1 MSARIFCD
9 PPLAARIDR
18 AEARMCA
25 EFAHL
30 VGSRLPGARVTTL
43 PLAGG
48 LAVYAGPGA
57 PMNKVI
63 GVGLGDTLDAGALAE
78 VEAEWESRREPV
90 RVELSTL
97 DDGAAA
103 RLLTARGY
111 RLLGFENVLGR
122 RIDARG
128 AVSGDRP
135 ARRSC
140 TIGDEDLERWIQIM
154 LDAFAQPDAGPLPT
168 EEHQRDELAAV
179 FRDISRMS
187 GVTAVSRDG
196 WGDAAAAASV
206 RFDGRPRAA
215 DRRGHAGAVSTSW
228 PADGADDAAA
238 RGRAGRRMRSG
249 RRDDEPRI
257 EISAERPAARIRAAV
272 FAGDIGQVRHAQ
284 GAGSCISR

>member
-9 PPLAARIDR
+9 PSMAARIDR

-25 EFAHL
+25 EFANL
-30 VGSRLPGARVTTL
+30 VGSRSPGARVTTM

-63 GVGLGDTLDAGALAE
+63 GLGLGDALDASAMAE
-78 VEAEWESRREPV
+78 VEAEWESRGEAV

-103 RLLTARGY
+103 RMLTARGY

-122 RIDARG
+122 RLTASDGVGPGTEGPEVVIAADA
-128 AVSGDRP
+128 
-135 ARRSC
+135 
-140 TIGDEDLERWIQIM
+140 DLERWIEIT

-168 EEHQRDELAAV
+168 EEHPRDELAAV

-187 GVTAVSRDG
+187 GVTRYFAMIAGAPV
-196 WGDAAAAASV
+196 AAASV
-206 RFDGRPRAA
+206 RFDSRLAQLTGAA
-215 DRRGHAGAVSTSW
+215 TLPTFRRRGLQTALTTRRL
-228 PADGADDAAA
+228 ADAQ
-238 RGRAGRRMRSG
+238 RAGCDLAVVTTNPGSKSQQNVQRRG
-249 RRDDEPRI
+249 FELLY
-257 EISAERPAARIRAAV
+257 ARAILV
-272 FAGDIGQVRHAQ
+272 K
-284 GAGSCISR
+284 

>member
-9 PPLAARIDR
+9 VPLAARIDR

-25 EFAHL
+25 EFARL
-30 VGSRLPGARVTTL
+30 VGSRSPGARVTAM

-63 GVGLGDTLDAGALAE
+63 GLGLGEALEAGALAD
-78 VEAEWESRREPV
+78 VESEWESRREPV

-122 RIDARG
+122 RITGADAANAADG
-128 AVSGDRP
+128 GIAAAEIVATGD
-135 ARRSC
+135 
-140 TIGDEDLERWIQIM
+140 DDLERWIRIT

-168 EEHQRDELAAV
+168 ESHPQDELAGM

-187 GVTAVSRDG
+187 GVRRYLALVD
-196 WGDAAAAASV
+196 GDAVAAASV
-206 RFDGRPRAA
+206 RIDGALAQLTGAA
-215 DRRGHAGAVSTSW
+215 TLSAFRRRGLQTALTARRL
-228 PADGADDAAA
+228 ADAA
-238 RGRAGRRMRSG
+238 RAGCDLAVVTTNPGSKSQQNAQRHG
-249 RRDDEPRI
+249 FELLY
-257 EISAERPAARIRAAV
+257 ARAILV
-272 FAGDIGQVRHAQ
+272 K
-284 GAGSCISR
+284 

>member
-9 PPLAARIDR
+9 PPMAARIDR

-30 VGSRLPGARVTTL
+30 VGSRSPGARVTTM

-63 GVGLGDTLDAGALAE
+63 GVGLGDALDAGALGE
-78 VEAEWESRREPV
+78 VEAEWESRREAV

-103 RLLTARGY
+103 RMLTARGY

-122 RIDARG
+122 RLAASDADPG
-128 AVSGDRP
+128 TDGHEIVTAAD
-135 ARRSC
+135 A
-140 TIGDEDLERWIQIM
+140 DLERWIEIT

-168 EEHQRDELAAV
+168 EEHPRDELAAV

-187 GVTAVSRDG
+187 GVARYLAMVDGKAV
-196 WGDAAAAASV
+196 AAASV
-206 RFDGRPRAA
+206 RFDGPLAQLTGAA
-215 DRRGHAGAVSTSW
+215 TLAPFRRRGLQTVLTTRRL
-228 PADGADDAAA
+228 ADAQ
-238 RGRAGRRMRSG
+238 RAGCDLAVVTTSPGSKSQENAQRHG
-249 RRDDEPRI
+249 FELLY
-257 EISAERPAARIRAAV
+257 ARAIL
-272 FAGDIGQVRHAQ
+272 VR
-284 GAGSCISR
+284 

>member
-9 PPLAARIDR
+9 PSMAARIDR

-25 EFAHL
+25 EFANL
-30 VGSRLPGARVTTL
+30 VGSRSPGARVTTM

-63 GVGLGDTLDAGALAE
+63 GLGLGDALDASALAE
-78 VEAEWESRREPV
+78 VEAEWESRGEAV

-103 RLLTARGY
+103 RMLTARGY

-122 RIDARG
+122 RLTASDGVGPGTEGPEVVIAADA
-128 AVSGDRP
+128 
-135 ARRSC
+135 
-140 TIGDEDLERWIQIM
+140 DLERWIEIT

-168 EEHQRDELAAV
+168 EEHPRDELAAV

-187 GVTAVSRDG
+187 GVTRYFAMIAGAPV
-196 WGDAAAAASV
+196 AAASV
-206 RFDGRPRAA
+206 RFDSRLAQLTGAA
-215 DRRGHAGAVSTSW
+215 TLPTFRRRGLQTALTTRRL
-228 PADGADDAAA
+228 ADAQ
-238 RGRAGRRMRSG
+238 RAGCDLAVVTTNPGSKSQQNVQRRG
-249 RRDDEPRI
+249 FELLY
-257 EISAERPAARIRAAV
+257 ARAILV
-272 FAGDIGQVRHAQ
+272 K
-284 GAGSCISR
+284 

>member
-9 PPLAARIDR
+9 PPMAARIDR

-30 VGSRLPGARVTTL
+30 VGSRSPGARVTTM

-57 PMNKVI
+57 PMNKLI
-63 GVGLGDTLDAGALAE
+63 GVGLGDALDAGALAD

-103 RLLTARGY
+103 RMLTARGY

-122 RIDARG
+122 RIEPSDAVDAG
-128 AVSGDRP
+128 VAV
-135 ARRSC
+135 AEIV

-154 LDAFAQPDAGPLPT
+154 LGAFAQPDAGPLPT
-168 EEHQRDELAAV
+168 EEHSHGELAAV

-187 GVTAVSRDG
+187 GVRCYLAVVAG
-196 WGDAAAAASV
+196 EAVAAASV
-206 RFDGRPRAA
+206 RFDGRLAQLTGAA
-215 DRRGHAGAVSTSW
+215 TLAPFRRRGLQTALTTRRLADAQREGCDLAVVTTNPGSKSQQN
-228 PADGADDAAA
+228 AQ
-238 RGRAGRRMRSG
+238 RGGFELLYSRA
-249 RRDDEPRI
+249 I
-257 EISAERPAARIRAAV
+257 L
-272 FAGDIGQVRHAQ
+272 VR
-284 GAGSCISR
+284 

>member
-9 PPLAARIDR
+9 PALAARIDR

-30 VGSRLPGARVTTL
+30 VGSRSPGARVTTM

-57 PMNKVI
+57 PMNKLI
-63 GVGLGDTLDAGALAE
+63 GVGLGDALDAGVLAD

-103 RLLTARGY
+103 RMLTARGY

-122 RIDARG
+122 RIEASDAVDAG
-128 AVSGDRP
+128 VAV
-135 ARRSC
+135 AEIL

-168 EEHQRDELAAV
+168 EEHPRGELAAV

-187 GVTAVSRDG
+187 GVALYLARVDG
-196 WGDAAAAASV
+196 EAAAAASV
-206 RFDGRPRAA
+206 RIDGRLAQLTGAA
-215 DRRGHAGAVSTSW
+215 TLAPFRRRGLQTALTTRRLADAQREGCDLAVVTTNPGSKSQQN
-228 PADGADDAAA
+228 AQRRGFELLYA
-238 RGRAGRRMRSG
+238 RA
-249 RRDDEPRI
+249 I
-257 EISAERPAARIRAAV
+257 LV
-272 FAGDIGQVRHAQ
+272 K
-284 GAGSCISR
+284 

>member
-9 PPLAARIDR
+9 PPMAARIDR

-30 VGSRLPGARVTTL
+30 VGSRSPGARVTTM

-63 GVGLGDTLDAGALAE
+63 GVGLGDALDAGALAE
-78 VEAEWESRREPV
+78 VEAEWESRREAV

-97 DDGAAA
+97 DNGAAA
-103 RLLTARGY
+103 RMLTARGY

-122 RIDARG
+122 RLAASDAVDPG
-128 AVSGDRP
+128 TDGPEIVTAAD
-135 ARRSC
+135 A
-140 TIGDEDLERWIQIM
+140 DLERWIEIT

-168 EEHQRDELAAV
+168 EEHPRDELAAV

-187 GVTAVSRDG
+187 GVARYLAMLAG
-196 WGDAAAAASV
+196 EAAAAASV
-206 RFDGRPRAA
+206 RFDGSLAQLTGAA
-215 DRRGHAGAVSTSW
+215 TLAPFRRRGLQTALTARRL
-228 PADGADDAAA
+228 ADAQ
-238 RGRAGRRMRSG
+238 RAGCDLAVVTTSPGSKSQENAQRHG
-249 RRDDEPRI
+249 FELLY
-257 EISAERPAARIRAAV
+257 ARAIL
-272 FAGDIGQVRHAQ
+272 VR
-284 GAGSCISR
+284 

>member
-9 PPLAARIDR
+9 PSMAARIDR

-25 EFAHL
+25 EFANL
-30 VGSRLPGARVTTL
+30 VGSRSPGARVTTM

-63 GVGLGDTLDAGALAE
+63 GLGLGDALDASALAE
-78 VEAEWESRREPV
+78 VEAEWESRGEAV

-103 RLLTARGY
+103 RMLTARGY

-122 RIDARG
+122 RLTASDGVGPGTEGPEIVIAADA
-128 AVSGDRP
+128 
-135 ARRSC
+135 
-140 TIGDEDLERWIQIM
+140 DLERWIEIT

-168 EEHQRDELAAV
+168 EEHPRDELAAV

-187 GVTAVSRDG
+187 GVTRYFAMIAGAPV
-196 WGDAAAAASV
+196 AAASV
-206 RFDGRPRAA
+206 RFDSRLAQLTGAA
-215 DRRGHAGAVSTSW
+215 TLPTFRRRGLQTALTTRRL
-228 PADGADDAAA
+228 ADAQ
-238 RGRAGRRMRSG
+238 RAGCDLAVVTTNPGSKSQQNVQRRG
-249 RRDDEPRI
+249 FELLY
-257 EISAERPAARIRAAV
+257 ARAILV
-272 FAGDIGQVRHAQ
+272 K
-284 GAGSCISR
+284 

>member
-30 VGSRLPGARVTTL
+30 VGSRSPGARVTTM

-63 GVGLGDTLDAGALAE
+63 GIGLGDALDASALAE
-78 VEAEWESRREPV
+78 VEAEWESRREPM

-103 RLLTARGY
+103 RLLTGRGY

-122 RIDARG
+122 RIEASDAADAGVAG
-128 AVSGDRP
+128 AEIV
-135 ARRSC
+135 
-140 TIGDEDLERWIQIM
+140 TTGDEDL
-154 LDAFAQPDAGPLPT
+154 
-168 EEHQRDELAAV
+168 
-179 FRDISRMS
+179 
-187 GVTAVSRDG
+187 
-196 WGDAAAAASV
+196 
-206 RFDGRPRAA
+206 
-215 DRRGHAGAVSTSW
+215 
-228 PADGADDAAA
+228 
-238 RGRAGRRMRSG
+238 
-249 RRDDEPRI
+249 
-257 EISAERPAARIRAAV
+257 
-272 FAGDIGQVRHAQ
+272 
-284 GAGSCISR
+284 

>member
-1 MSARIFCD
+1 VKLDRTQVPEGPMSARIFCD

-25 EFAHL
+25 EFAQR
-30 VGSRLPGARVTTL
+30 VGARSPGARVTTL

-63 GVGLGDTLDAGALAE
+63 GVALGDALDAGALAE

-103 RLLTARGY
+103 RMLTARGY

-122 RIDARG
+122 RIEPSDAVDAG
-128 AVSGDRP
+128 AAV
-135 ARRSC
+135 AETV
-140 TIGDEDLERWIQIM
+140 TIGDEDLERWIRIM

-168 EEHQRDELAAV
+168 EEHPRGELAAV
-179 FRDISRMS
+179 FRDIARIS
-187 GVTAVSRDG
+187 GVTLYLARVDG
-196 WGDAAAAASV
+196 EAAAAASV
-206 RFDGRPRAA
+206 RFDGRLAQLTGAA
-215 DRRGHAGAVSTSW
+215 TLPPFRRRGLQTALTTRRLADAQREGCDLAVVTTNPGSKSQQN
-228 PADGADDAAA
+228 AQRQGFELLYS
-238 RGRAGRRMRSG
+238 RA
-249 RRDDEPRI
+249 I
-257 EISAERPAARIRAAV
+257 LV
-272 FAGDIGQVRHAQ
+272 K
-284 GAGSCISR
+284 

>member
-9 PPLAARIDR
+9 PSMAARIDR

-25 EFAHL
+25 EFANL
-30 VGSRLPGARVTTL
+30 VGSRSPGARVTTM

-63 GVGLGDTLDAGALAE
+63 GLGLGDALDASAMAE
-78 VEAEWESRREPV
+78 VEAEWESRGEAV

-103 RLLTARGY
+103 RMLTARGY

-122 RIDARG
+122 RLTASDGVGPGTEGPEIVIAADA
-128 AVSGDRP
+128 
-135 ARRSC
+135 
-140 TIGDEDLERWIQIM
+140 DLERWIEIT

-168 EEHQRDELAAV
+168 EEHPRDELAAV

-187 GVTAVSRDG
+187 GVTRYFAMIAGAPV
-196 WGDAAAAASV
+196 AAASV
-206 RFDGRPRAA
+206 RFDSRLAQLTGAA
-215 DRRGHAGAVSTSW
+215 TLPTFRRRGLQTALTTRRLADAQRVGCDLAVVTTNPGSKSQQNVQRR
-228 PADGADDAAA
+228 GFELLYA
-238 RGRAGRRMRSG
+238 RA
-249 RRDDEPRI
+249 I
-257 EISAERPAARIRAAV
+257 LV
-272 FAGDIGQVRHAQ
+272 K
-284 GAGSCISR
+284 

>member
-1 MSARIFCD
+1 MSDRIFCD
-9 PPLAARIDR
+9 PPLGARIDR

-30 VGSRLPGARVTTL
+30 VGSRSPGARVTTK

-57 PMNKVI
+57 PMNKLI
-63 GVGLGDTLDAGALAE
+63 GIGLGDALDAGALAE

-103 RLLTARGY
+103 RMLTARGY

-122 RIDARG
+122 RIEASDATDAG
-128 AVSGDRP
+128 VAAAEIV
-135 ARRSC
+135 
-140 TIGDEDLERWIQIM
+140 TIGDEDLERWIRIM

-168 EEHQRDELAAV
+168 EEHPRGELAAV

-187 GVTAVSRDG
+187 GVTRYLGMVAG
-196 WGDAAAAASV
+196 EAAAAASV
-206 RFDGRPRAA
+206 RFDGGLAQLTGAA
-215 DRRGHAGAVSTSW
+215 TLAPFRRRGLQTALTTRRL
-228 PADGADDAAA
+228 ADAQ
-238 RGRAGRRMRSG
+238 RAGCDLAVVTTNPGSKSQQNAQRRG
-249 RRDDEPRI
+249 FELLY
-257 EISAERPAARIRAAV
+257 ARAILV
-272 FAGDIGQVRHAQ
+272 K
-284 GAGSCISR
+284 

>member
-25 EFAHL
+25 EFAQL
-30 VGSRLPGARVTTL
+30 VGARSPGARVTTL

-63 GVGLGDTLDAGALAE
+63 GVGLGDALDAGALAE

-128 AVSGDRP
+128 AVSGDVP
-135 ARRSC
+135 GAEIV
-140 TIGDEDLERWIQIM
+140 TIGDEDLERWIRIM
-154 LDAFAQPDAGPLPT
+154 LDAFAEPDAGPLPT
-168 EEHQRDELAAV
+168 EEHPRDELAAV
-179 FRDISRMS
+179 FRDISRMP
-187 GVTAVSRDG
+187 GVTRYLAVVG
-196 WGDAAAAASV
+196 GDAAAAASV
-206 RFDGRPRAA
+206 RFDGRLAQLTGAA
-215 DRRGHAGAVSTSW
+215 TLAPFRRRGLQTALTTRRLADAQHAGCDLAVVTTNPGSKSQQN
-228 PADGADDAAA
+228 AQRHGFELLYS
-238 RGRAGRRMRSG
+238 RA
-249 RRDDEPRI
+249 I
-257 EISAERPAARIRAAV
+257 LV
-272 FAGDIGQVRHAQ
+272 K
-284 GAGSCISR
+284 